1 MGRRRR
7 ASPRAL
13 GLSRPAGGERVAT
26 DIAAPPGLAARQAAH
41 ELVGAVLRRRQPLDG
56 AFDTSERVAALAPR
70 DRALA
75 RLVAATTLRRLG
87 QVDAVLA
94 RALERPLPPR
104 AAPALDA
111 LRIGA
116 AQLLFLGSP
125 AHAAVGTAVALLG
138 GRLAVYRGV
147 VNAVLRRLAREGA
160 AALAGTSA
168 LDNLP
173 AWLRESWIAAH
184 GAEETAAIAE
194 AIAADPPLDI
204 VVKSG
209 DPAAWAAALDAELL
223 PTGTLRRRA
232 GGVPAELPGFAE
244 GAWWVQDAAAT
255 LPARLL
261 GDVAGR
267 EAIDLC
273 AAPGGKTA
281 QLAAAGALVTAVERS
296 EGRLRR
302 LRRNLARLGLEANC
316 VAADAM
322 DWRPAR
328 PAPLVLLDAP
338 CSATGTARRNPDM
351 PHLRMPE
358 DVARVV
364 PLQARLLDAA
374 ADMTAPGGT
383 LVYCVCSLQPEE
395 GAAQVD
401 AFLARR
407 PGFARRPVDEAEIG
421 GLGGCITPAGDL
433 RTLPSHLAEAG
444 GLDGFHAARLVR
456 ALD

>member
-1 MGRRRR
+1 
-7 ASPRAL
+7 
-13 GLSRPAGGERVAT
+13 
-26 DIAAPPGLAARQAAH
+26 
-41 ELVGAVLRRRQPLDG
+41 
-56 AFDTSERVAALAPR
+56 
-70 DRALA
+70 
-75 RLVAATTLRRLG
+75 
-87 QVDAVLA
+87 
-94 RALERPLPPR
+94 
-104 AAPALDA
+104 
-111 LRIGA
+111 
-116 AQLLFLGSP
+116 
-125 AHAAVGTAVALLG
+125 
-138 GRLAVYRGV
+138 
-147 VNAVLRRLAREGA
+147 
-160 AALAGTSA
+160 
-168 LDNLP
+168 
-173 AWLRESWIAAH
+173 
-184 GAEETAAIAE
+184 
-194 AIAADPPLDI
+194 
-204 VVKSG
+204 
-209 DPAAWAAALDAELL
+209 
-223 PTGTLRRRA
+223 
-232 GGVPAELPGFAE
+232 
-244 GAWWVQDAAAT
+244 VQDAAAT

-281 QLAAAGALVTAVERS
+281 QLAAAGAIVTAVERS

-316 VAADAM
+316 VAADAVA
-322 DWRPAR
+322 WRPAR

-395 GAAQVD
+395 GEAQVD

-407 PGFARRPVDEAEIG
+407 PGFARRPVDAAEIG
-421 GLGGCITPAGDL
+421 GLAGCITPAGDL

>member
-1 MGRRRR
+1 
-7 ASPRAL
+7 L
-13 GLSRPAGGERVAT
+13 NRPAGGAR
-26 DIAAPPGLAARQAAH
+26 IAIEDSAPPGLAARQAAH
-41 ELVGAVLRRRQPLDG
+41 ELLGAVLRRRQPLDG
-56 AFDTSERVAALAPR
+56 AFDTSERVAALQPR

-125 AHAAVGTAVALLG
+125 PHAAVGTAVALLG

-147 VNAVLRRLAREGA
+147 VNAVLRRLAREGV

-173 AWLRESWIAAH
+173 AWMRESWIAAH
-184 GAEETAAIAE
+184 GAEQAAAIAE

-232 GGVPAELPGFAE
+232 GGVPSELPGFAE

-281 QLAAAGALVTAVERS
+281 QLAAAGAIVTAVERS

-302 LRRNLARLGLEANC
+302 LRRNLARLGLEAHC
-316 VAADAM
+316 VAADAVA
-322 DWRPAR
+322 WRPAR

-395 GAAQVD
+395 GEAQVD

-407 PGFARRPVDEAEIG
+407 PGFARRPVDAAEIG

-456 ALD
+456 AQG

>member
-75 RLVAATTLRRLG
+75 RMVAATTLRRLG

-223 PTGTLRRRA
+223 ATGTLRRRA

-281 QLAAAGALVTAVERS
+281 QLAAAGAIVTAVERS

-316 VAADAM
+316 VAADAI

-395 GAAQVD
+395 GEAQVD

-407 PGFARRPVDEAEIG
+407 PGFTRRPVAEAEIG